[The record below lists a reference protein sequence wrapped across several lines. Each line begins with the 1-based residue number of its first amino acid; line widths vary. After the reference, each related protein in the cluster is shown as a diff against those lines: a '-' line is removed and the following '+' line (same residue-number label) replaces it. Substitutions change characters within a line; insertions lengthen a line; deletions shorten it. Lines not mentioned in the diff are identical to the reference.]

1 MPIMKIE
8 SEVAG
13 KVWKVLGSP
22 GQTVA
27 KGETILILE
36 SMKMEI
42 PVDSPALGR
51 IVSIDV
57 VEETVV
63 EEGQLVARIEA

>member
-13 KVWKVLGSP
+13 NGSKGLGSP